1 MQPLPYALFGVITD
15 GAGIHKDDISLFKG
29 GDRIKS
35 LAGHDRGND
44 LAVREIH
51 LTTIGFDIYFF
62 IFSHEGYYLLNPKTI
77 KGILL
82 RGAKVGIICLL
93 DFNKF
98 ILLLLYPDSEIQKK
112 ESQCQRI

>member
-62 IFSHEGYYLLNPKTI
+62 IFSHEPVLPFESKDDKGDII
-77 KGILL
+77 KGCKGRDNLPF
-82 RGAKVGIICLL
+82 G
-93 DFNKF
+93 F
-98 ILLLLYPDSEIQKK
+98 
-112 ESQCQRI
+112 